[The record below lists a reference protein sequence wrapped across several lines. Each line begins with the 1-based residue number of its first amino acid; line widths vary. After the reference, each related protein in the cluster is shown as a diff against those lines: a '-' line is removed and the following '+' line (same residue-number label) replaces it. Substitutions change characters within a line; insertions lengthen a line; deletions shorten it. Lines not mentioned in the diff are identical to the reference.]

1 MRLFANFARNNIP
14 PLLVQ
19 VISTFG
25 MIPMIFSLLLSP
37 NLKKIHGNLK
47 WGVFFSVLVGVLSA
61 TAAIAQYTSFS
72 KGGLASIVIPII
84 SLAALITLILARFVF
99 KDKPNKYQY
108 LGIALSMVA
117 IVLFNITPGQP
128 ELQSTGMPILKSLLS
143 PWMLWAIL
151 SLFCAGTAQLFIKSA
166 TNYISAYLLTVIVVG
181 VTLGLSVV
189 LIATQSF

>member
-128 ELQSTGMPILKSLLS
+128 EL
-143 PWMLWAIL
+143 
-151 SLFCAGTAQLFIKSA
+151 
-166 TNYISAYLLTVIVVG
+166 
-181 VTLGLSVV
+181 
-189 LIATQSF
+189 